1 MREFI
6 AWVIPILVSLF
17 LIQTAAE
24 LLSMRASVQ
33 VRNDAGGKRETI
45 RDTIPQSGPRNRSR
59 GDGERHHHLMQ
70 FLLFGEAAARR

>member
-6 AWVIPILVSLF
+6 AWAIPILVSLF

-45 RDTIPQSGPRNRSR
+45 LDTIRGLVHKIDHAVTASGIIT
-59 GDGERHHHLMQ
+59 
-70 FLLFGEAAARR
+70 